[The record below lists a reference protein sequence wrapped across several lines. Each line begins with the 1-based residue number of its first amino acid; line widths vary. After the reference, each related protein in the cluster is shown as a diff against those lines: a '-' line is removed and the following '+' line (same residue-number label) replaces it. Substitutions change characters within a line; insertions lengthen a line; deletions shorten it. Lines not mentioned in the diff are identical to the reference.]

1 MKGFLRAPLL
11 VVVGWAS
18 LAQGYQHVPK
28 DLSDIIAAL
37 EGAQGGKGEV
47 TTVTAAAAAAAVK
60 TVTAAAVTKE
70 ITMTM
75 TVTKSIQGAAVQAA
89 GTGGQF
95 SFLTSTV
102 FASGAPPT
110 VTVTPI
116 PQMITQTV
124 TEQVMV
130 TMMATQMSV
139 VTSMVT
145 MTMMQ
150 TITMMVSVTMQGAT
164 TVASASTALSQAA
177 IQGATTATTKASA
190 STALSQAAIQGA
202 TVASVTTSA
211 VSSAVSQAGASSAP
225 VLGAA
230 QVAQPSPVDINTF
243 SLSSSL
249 VLGNLAVSTSV

>member
-1 MKGFLRAPLL
+1 MKGFIRVSLL
-11 VVVGWAS
+11 VAVGAVG
-18 LAQGYQHVPK
+18 LAQGYRYEARG
-28 DLSDIIAAL
+28 LSDIIAAL
-37 EGAQGGKGEV
+37 EGGEKAS
-47 TTVTAAAAAAAVK
+47 AAP
-60 TVTAAAVTKE
+60 AVTKE
-70 ITMTM
+70 ITKTM
-75 TVTKSIQGAAVQAA
+75 TVTKSAQGAAAPTGAAIQAA

-110 VTVTPI
+110 VTVTPL
-116 PQMITQTV
+116 PQMVTQTV

-150 TITMMVSVTMQGAT
+150 TTTVMVSVTMQGAAT
-164 TVASASTALSQAA
+164 AAS
-177 IQGATTATTKASA
+177 IR
-190 STALSQAAIQGA
+190 A

-211 VSSAVSQAGASSAP
+211 AIQAGGSPAP
-225 VLGAA
+225 ALGAA
-230 QVAQPSPVDINTF
+230 QIAQPNPVDINTF

-249 VLGNLAVSTSV
+249 VLGNLAVATAV